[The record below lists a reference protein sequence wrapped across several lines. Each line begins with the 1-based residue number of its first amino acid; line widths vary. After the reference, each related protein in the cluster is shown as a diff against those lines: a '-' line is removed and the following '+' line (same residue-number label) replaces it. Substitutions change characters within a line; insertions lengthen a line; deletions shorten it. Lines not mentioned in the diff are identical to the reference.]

1 MFCTKCG
8 VNLSDDAAFCYN
20 CGTSVVKNTQE
31 TNSEQEY
38 ATESNTVNAEFVGTE
53 ASGDFI
59 DDDVEALI
67 GEEKRDF
74 YINRFAEMKQK
85 NKKATWNWCAFLF
98 GPAWMIYRK
107 MYVYGGLYWLMSILV
122 FDKLGYL
129 DLLVSILAGVFG
141 NWMYMICVEK
151 LAVDAKALQEPHKSE
166 FIKKN
171 GGTSATAVFV
181 GMGVVFTLSFVG
193 NLVFGGF
200 FG

>member
-8 VNLSDDAAFCYN
+8 SKLDDGASFCYN
-20 CGTSVVKNTQE
+20 CGVSVVKNTYTSTDE
-31 TNSEQEY
+31 EKYTNDTAE
-38 ATESNTVNAEFVGTE
+38 AEFVGTE

-67 GEEKRDF
+67 GVEKRIF

-107 MYVYGGLYWLMSILV
+107 MYVYGAALWLLEIV
-122 FDKLGYL
+122 LGELPAVL
-129 DLLVSILAGVFG
+129 DLTLSVLLGVFG
-141 NWMYMICVEK
+141 NYIYMMYLEK
-151 LAVDAKALQEPHKSE
+151 LSAEAKALQEPNKSE

-181 GMGVVFTLSFVG
+181 GMGVLMTLSFVG
-193 NLVFGGF
+193 SLVFGGLF
-200 FG
+200 I

>member
-8 VNLSDDAAFCYN
+8 VKLADDAVFCHN
-20 CGTSVVKNTQE
+20 CGASVVKNAQE
-31 TNSEQEY
+31 INFEQ
-38 ATESNTVNAEFVGTE
+38 AHTSKNNALQVEFVGTE

-67 GEEKRDF
+67 GAEKRDF

-85 NKKATWNWCAFLF
+85 NKKSTWNWCAFLF

-107 MYVYGGLYWLMSILV
+107 MYVYGGLYWLMNILV

-129 DLLVSILAGVFG
+129 HLLVSILAGVFG

-193 NLVFGGF
+193 SLLVGGLF
-200 FG
+200 